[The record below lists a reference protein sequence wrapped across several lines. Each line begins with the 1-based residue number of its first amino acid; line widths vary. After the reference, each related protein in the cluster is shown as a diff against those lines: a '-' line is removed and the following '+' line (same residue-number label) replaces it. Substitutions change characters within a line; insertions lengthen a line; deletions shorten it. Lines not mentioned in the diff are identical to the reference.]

1 MNELSSRGLP
11 TKKEMKLLE
20 SCMRAQRRKE
30 RERRER
36 EADEPIWTAVR
47 AQGGR

>member
-11 TKKEMKLLE
+11 TRKELKLLE
-20 SCMRAQRRKE
+20 SFVRDQHRKE

-36 EADEPIWTAVR
+36 EADEPVWAALRVR
-47 AQGGR
+47 GGK